1 MATFSLPS
9 SRPCGSCC
17 SREFGNKMAA
27 KAIKSVGNEPMGGSP
42 VWKRND
48 CWKDAEKVMKG
59 LGLRLSTDIGD
70 WLSESH
76 TESSGTRKRRKMQ
89 FKTLSFR
96 SISLCEISV
105 TSPNF
110 GLGFTASSLIALW
123 LACHLRLRNR
133 WTKANKLSW
142 LKGHTKTLKA
152 LSLPAKGLNC
162 WTGQFS
168 SCHPNGEPFSF

>member
-1 MATFSLPS
+1 VGGQSRSPFANRYSPFAVHQSPVANRYSLSFGLGCNLAPKLSAPLVATFSLPS

-133 WTKANKLSW
+133 
-142 LKGHTKTLKA
+142 
-152 LSLPAKGLNC
+152 
-162 WTGQFS
+162 
-168 SCHPNGEPFSF
+168 